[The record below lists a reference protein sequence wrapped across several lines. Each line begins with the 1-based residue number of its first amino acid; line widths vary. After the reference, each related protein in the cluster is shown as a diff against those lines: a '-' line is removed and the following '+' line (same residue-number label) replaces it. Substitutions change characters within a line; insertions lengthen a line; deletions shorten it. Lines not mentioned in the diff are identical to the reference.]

1 MAMRR
6 VCVYC
11 GSSFGIDPRFHA
23 AAEALG
29 AACVKRGLGVVY
41 GGGSVGL
48 MGAVADAALEA
59 GGEVIGVIPR
69 KLIDL
74 EKEHRGLTQL
84 IEVETM
90 HERKRHMIELADA
103 FVALPGGYGTL
114 EELFEAL
121 AWLQLGYHSKPVGL
135 INVAG
140 YYDDMLTFLQPHGE
154 RRPAQAGKPGAV
166 AGQRLRRR
174 DARPA
179 RGVDAACGSDQMAP
193 ANLRLHPPLTSL

>member
-1 MAMRR
+1 MRR

-11 GSSFGIDPRFHA
+11 GSSFGLDPRFQA

-74 EKEHRGLTQL
+74 EKEHHGLTQL

-140 YYDDMLTFLQPHGE
+140 YYDGMLDFIHHMEKSALLRGENRALLLVSETVDDMLDKLAAWTAPTDLTKWLQPN
-154 RRPAQAGKPGAV
+154 PG
-166 AGQRLRRR
+166 
-174 DARPA
+174 
-179 RGVDAACGSDQMAP
+179 
-193 ANLRLHPPLTSL
+193 LHPPLSSL

>member
-1 MAMRR
+1 MRR

-11 GSSFGIDPRFHA
+11 GSSFGNDPRFQA

-29 AACVKRGLGVVY
+29 AACARRGMGVVY

-48 MGAVADAALEA
+48 MGVVADAARAA

-69 KLIDL
+69 KLIDF

-90 HERKRHMIELADA
+90 HERKRHMMELADA

-121 AWLQLGYHSKPVGL
+121 AWLQLGYHRKPVGL

-140 YYDDMLTFLQPHGE
+140 YYDGMLAFLDHMEKNALLKAQNRALLLVSGTVEEMLDTLGAWTP
-154 RRPAQAGKPGAV
+154 PA
-166 AGQRLRRR
+166 
-174 DARPA
+174 D
-179 RGVDAACGSDQMAP
+179 
-193 ANLRLHPPLTSL
+193 LTKWL